1 MSNHDCIE
9 NEEARKDNP
18 ITKPYNEA
26 LKPITKANKYIQNPN
41 ILSSSFN
48 FHKKLE
54 FNLASS
60 VISNTF

>member
-26 LKPITKANKYIQNPN
+26 LKPITKPNKYIQNPN
-41 ILSSSFN
+41 ISSSP
-48 FHKKLE
+48 LI
-54 FNLASS
+54 LIRS
-60 VISNTF
+60 